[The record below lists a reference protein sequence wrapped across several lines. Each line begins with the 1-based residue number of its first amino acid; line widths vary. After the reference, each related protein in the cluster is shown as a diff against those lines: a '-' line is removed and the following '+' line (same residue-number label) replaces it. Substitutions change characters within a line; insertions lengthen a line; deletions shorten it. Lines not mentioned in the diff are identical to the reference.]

1 MTADSPWF
9 VVHQRD
15 GDLFVEA
22 FTGEGAKH
30 AARMTARDYAAQW
43 SEVYLMRGQEVRGGD
58 FEAAAMK
65 ERRQETHLPSTTV
78 LHAMGKENARQKALK
93 IARDHGAQVVFRY
106 VRAKGIPRR
115 LCRVFK
121 AAGLKR
127 VFCRVDEHGN
137 FDVRV
142 PAQWW
147 WI

>member
-15 GDLFVEA
+15 
-22 FTGEGAKH
+22 GEGAKH

-43 SEVYLMRGQEVRGGD
+43 SEVYLMCGKEVRGGD
-58 FEAAAMK
+58 FEAEAMK
-65 ERRQETHLPSTTV
+65 ERRQEVRLPSTAV
-78 LHAMGKENARQKALK
+78 LQAMGAANARQKALS
-93 IARDHGAQVVFRY
+93 IARDHGATVVFRY
-106 VRAKGIPRR
+106 VLAKGIPRR

-127 VFCRVDEHGN
+127 VFCGVDTHGN